1 MVDGGKTGLVGGG
14 RRKKPGFLQKTRF
27 LAGELA
33 LKKKSC
39 LDGKYNLG
47 YCRVVCTSG
56 VSNLTRS

>member
-1 MVDGGKTGLVGGG
+1 
-14 RRKKPGFLQKTRF
+14 LQKTRF